1 MSLSEILVNQIANGG
16 LGGVAKPQGID
27 LNDDTFEK
35 LLQKGMNDL
44 AQKQEQVQNIGQL
57 GAPAGFVIEPLDAPQ
72 ETEKI
77 KPINTE
83 GVEIK
88 DIDMTDFFTNVIRT
102 QDADNQG
109 IFDLAKKHATN
120 VYNNFAGQY
129 VTDLRDLL
137 ENTISPS

>member
-1 MSLSEILVNQIANGG
+1 MSIAEILANQISEGG
-16 LGGVAKPQGID
+16 LGGISKPKAFD
-27 LNDDTFEK
+27 MNDDTFEK
-35 LLQKGMNDL
+35 LLQKGMDEL
-44 AQKQEQVQNIGQL
+44 AQKEQVQNTVQL

-72 ETEKI
+72 ELEKV

-109 IFDLAKKHATN
+109 IFDLAKKQATLA
-120 VYNNFAGQY
+120 YNSFAGQY
-129 VTDLRDLL
+129 VANLK
-137 ENTISPS
+137 EFIGNTLPLS